1 MTLLNRLSTI
11 FLLLFLSWIVG
22 VATIFTLMT
31 LHLFD
36 GYIFINASLIDTIIL
51 PLSMGLIP
59 TITIELIDRALSYL
73 NR

>member
-1 MTLLNRLSTI
+1 MTLLNKLSTL
-11 FLLLFLSWIVG
+11 FLLLFLTWIVG
-22 VATIFTLMT
+22 ISTIFTLMT

-36 GYIFINASLIDTIIL
+36 GDIYIGASLTDTIIL

-59 TITIELIDRALSYL
+59 TITIELIDRALTYL

>member
-1 MTLLNRLSTI
+1 MTPNPTTL
-11 FLLLFLSWIVG
+11 FLLLFISWIAG
-22 VATIFTLMT
+22 ISTIFILMT

-36 GYIFINASLIDTIIL
+36 GYIYINASIIDTIIL

-59 TITIELIDRALSYL
+59 TVTTELIDRALTYL